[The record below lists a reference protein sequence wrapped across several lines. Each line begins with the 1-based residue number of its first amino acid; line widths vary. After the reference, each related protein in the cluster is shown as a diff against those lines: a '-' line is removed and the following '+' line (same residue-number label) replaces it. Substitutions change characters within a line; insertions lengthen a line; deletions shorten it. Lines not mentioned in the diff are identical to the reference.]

1 MRVRNLDTKG
11 NTLAAAFTFSHG
23 TCTSCSE
30 VRNQNNQLDYCSR
43 LPGKMQA
50 FFQKILRFFGKPNS
64 FSHRCAMPAV
74 PLLALCATSPDRG
87 SLSQRGSHWQDH
99 KLCRT
104 AKASLREKDFPR
116 PGQILPAPGRN
127 VTTGDKE
134 RNRCHVSDKRGNRGT
149 ASAVEG
155 VIPPCLK
162 PQKIV
167 LYMVY

>member
-74 PLLALCATSPDRG
+74 PLLALCATSPGRDRF
-87 SLSQRGSHWQDH
+87 SPRRGEMSPQ
-99 KLCRT
+99 
-104 AKASLREKDFPR
+104 
-116 PGQILPAPGRN
+116 
-127 VTTGDKE
+127 VT
-134 RNRCHVSDKRGNRGT
+134 KRGTDVAPATKRGMGGI
-149 ASAVEG
+149 ASAMTKG
-155 VIPPCLK
+155 VSTDATAAIGRVHIK
-162 PQKIV
+162 
-167 LYMVY
+167 

>member
-1 MRVRNLDTKG
+1 MRRRTGRTSTPLTRRTFGSSTVGTTMRVRNLDTKG

-74 PLLALCATSPDRG
+74 PLLALCATSPAGGVCLKEGVSGEKDKP
-87 SLSQRGSHWQDH
+87 SVLPKAPSQRGLS
-99 KLCRT
+99 
-104 AKASLREKDFPR
+104 AK
-116 PGQILPAPGRN
+116 Q
-127 VTTGDKE
+127 TGGE
-134 RNRCHVSDKRGNRGT
+134 FT
-149 ASAVEG
+149 
-155 VIPPCLK
+155 
-162 PQKIV
+162 
-167 LYMVY
+167 

>member
-74 PLLALCATSPDRG
+74 PLLALCATSPGRG
-87 SLSQRGSHWQDH
+87 SLSQRRSLWRKGQAFSFAKGPISEGAVCEADWGRVHLRIMLQCALPLAQ
-99 KLCRT
+99 KRQMRYTINTTT
-104 AKASLREKDFPR
+104 APVFR
-116 PGQILPAPGRN
+116 
-127 VTTGDKE
+127 
-134 RNRCHVSDKRGNRGT
+134 
-149 ASAVEG
+149 
-155 VIPPCLK
+155 
-162 PQKIV
+162 
-167 LYMVY
+167 